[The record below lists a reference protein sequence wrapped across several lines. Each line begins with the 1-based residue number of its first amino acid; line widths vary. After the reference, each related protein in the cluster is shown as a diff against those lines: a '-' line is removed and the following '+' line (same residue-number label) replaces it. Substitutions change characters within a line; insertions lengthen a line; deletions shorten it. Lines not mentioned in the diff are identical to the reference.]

1 MHVVWYTAMSIDG
14 RIAGPGDDMSFLDS
28 VQGDGE
34 DSDFA
39 DFISG
44 VDALV
49 VGGGTLRWLHSQ
61 GHDLPHRGLPI
72 WLVSHDEQ
80 LAARASRADPDGT
93 PVARVEGDVAA
104 ILDAIGAAGHE
115 RVWISGGGDIAGQA
129 AGRGSHRRGDPDG
142 RPDGA
147 RRRAGD
153 LRSPLASRAAI
164 RPRRVPRVRPGI
176 GAASLAP
183 GRERTSGLTA
193 G

>member
-1 MHVVWYTAMSIDG
+1 VHVVWYTAMSIDG
-14 RIAGPGDDMSFLDS
+14 RIAGPGDDMSFLES
-28 VQGDGE
+28 VQSDGE
-34 DSDFA
+34 ETDFA

-80 LAARASRADPDGT
+80 LAARAARADPEGT

-129 AGRGSHRRGDPDG
+129 LAADRIDEVILTVAPTVLGAGPGIFDHPSLPERRFALADCREYGRGSVR
-142 RPDGA
+142 
-147 RRRAGD
+147 
-153 LRSPLASRAAI
+153 LRWLRAAD
-164 RPRRVPRVRPGI
+164 
-176 GAASLAP
+176 AP
-183 GRERTSGLTA
+183 PA
-193 G
+193 